1 MTWNL
6 HDPPWLPLFVNSGR
20 NTEALL
26 AGSTTSSLQS
36 FGHRAV
42 NSSSSDFFSNFV
54 NTGPEQASGCHLAVQ
69 LLD

>member
-6 HDPPWLPLFVNSGR
+6 HDPTWLPLFVNSGR

-42 NSSSSDFFSNFV
+42 NSSSSDFFSN
-54 NTGPEQASGCHLAVQ
+54 L
-69 LLD
+69 

>member
-36 FGHRAV
+36 FSHCAV
-42 NSSSSDFFSNFV
+42 NSSSSDFSSN
-54 NTGPEQASGCHLAVQ
+54 L
-69 LLD
+69 